1 MPKSIRYISHHN
13 LEGFGQDGQKKLSNS
28 SILIIG
34 VGGLGSAASL
44 YLTVSGIREL
54 TLVDFDSVDESN
66 LSRQIL
72 FQKEDIGMN
81 KAIVAKRKLEA
92 FNQDILINAIEKRL
106 NEDELREFINDSNLV
121 IDATDNLESRL
132 MINQITYEQ
141 RKPLCIGAAIRYEGH
156 LITILNK
163 DKNESCLNCLYTL
176 GDESLLDCDG
186 IGVLSPVVGIMG
198 SMMAMEAIKTLSGLN
213 KAQKST
219 MLVFDLKN
227 NIYNKINLEKRVNCD
242 VCS

>member
-1 MPKSIRYISHHN
+1 MSKNMRYISHHN
-13 LEGFGQDGQKKLSNS
+13 LEDFGQDGQKKLSNS

-44 YLTVSGIREL
+44 YLTVSGIRKL

-106 NEDELREFINDSNLV
+106 DEDELREFINDSNLV

-198 SMMAMEAIKTLSGLN
+198 SMMAMEAIKTISGLN

-219 MLVFDLKN
+219 MSVFDFKN

>member
-1 MPKSIRYISHHN
+1 MPKSMRYTSHHN

-44 YLTVSGIREL
+44 YLTVSGIRKL

-106 NEDELREFINDSNLV
+106 DEDELREFINDSNLV

-132 MINQITYEQ
+132 MIIQITYEQ
-141 RKPLCIGAAIRYEGH
+141 GKPLCIGAAIRY
-156 LITILNK
+156 
-163 DKNESCLNCLYTL
+163 
-176 GDESLLDCDG
+176 
-186 IGVLSPVVGIMG
+186 
-198 SMMAMEAIKTLSGLN
+198 
-213 KAQKST
+213 
-219 MLVFDLKN
+219 
-227 NIYNKINLEKRVNCD
+227 
-242 VCS
+242 

>member
-1 MPKSIRYISHHN
+1 MPKSMRYISHHN

-44 YLTVSGIREL
+44 YLTVSGIRKL

-163 DKNESCLNCLYTL
+163 DKNESCLSCLYTV
-176 GDESLLDCDG
+176 GDESLLDCEG

-198 SMMAMEAIKTLSGLN
+198 SMMAMEAIKTISGLN

-219 MLVFDLKN
+219 MSVFDLKN

>member
-1 MPKSIRYISHHN
+1 MSESIRYISHHN
-13 LEGFGQDGQKKLSNS
+13 LEGFGKDGQKKLSNS
-28 SILIIG
+28 SILLIG

-198 SMMAMEAIKTLSGLN
+198 SMMAMEAIKTISGLN

-219 MLVFDLKN
+219 MSVFDFKN

>member
-1 MPKSIRYISHHN
+1 MSESIRYISHHN
-13 LEGFGQDGQKKLSNS
+13 LEGFGKDGQKKLSNS

-34 VGGLGSAASL
+34 VGGLGSATSL
-44 YLTVSGIREL
+44 YLAVSGIRKL

-72 FQKEDIGMN
+72 FQKQDIGIN
-81 KAIVAKRKLEA
+81 KAIVAKEKLKA
-92 FNQDILINAIEKRL
+92 FNEDILIDAIQKRL
-106 NEDELREFINDSNLV
+106 DEDELRELIKDSDLI

-141 RKPLCIGAAIRYEGH
+141 RKPLCIGAAIRYEGQ

-163 DKNESCLNCLYTL
+163 DKDESCLNCLYTL

-198 SMMAMEAIKTLSGLN
+198 SMIAVECIKAISGLN
-213 KAQKST
+213 KGQKNIVS
-219 MLVFDLKN
+219 VFDFKN

>member
-1 MPKSIRYISHHN
+1 MPKSMRYISHHN

-44 YLTVSGIREL
+44 YLTVSGIRKL

-106 NEDELREFINDSNLV
+106 DEDELRKFINDSNLV

-198 SMMAMEAIKTLSGLN
+198 SMMAMEAIKTISGLN
-213 KAQKST
+213 RGQKST
-219 MLVFDLKN
+219 MSVFDLKN

>member
-1 MPKSIRYISHHN
+1 MPKSMRYTSHHN
-13 LEGFGQDGQKKLSNS
+13 LEDFGLDGQKKLSNS

-44 YLTVSGIREL
+44 YLTVSGIRKL

-198 SMMAMEAIKTLSGLN
+198 SMMAMEAIKTISGLN

-219 MLVFDLKN
+219 MSVFDLKN

>member
-1 MPKSIRYISHHN
+1 MSESIRYISHHN
-13 LEGFGQDGQKKLSNS
+13 LEGFGKDGQKKLSNS

-44 YLTVSGIREL
+44 YLTVSGIRKL

-81 KAIVAKRKLEA
+81 KAIVAKRKLQA

-198 SMMAMEAIKTLSGLN
+198 SMMAMEAIKTIASLN
-213 KAQKST
+213 KGQKST
-219 MLVFDLKN
+219 MSVFDLKN

>member
-1 MPKSIRYISHHN
+1 MPKSMRYISHHN

-44 YLTVSGIREL
+44 YLTVSGIRKL

-92 FNQDILINAIEKRL
+92 FNQDILITAIKKRL
-106 NEDELREFINDSNLV
+106 NVDELREFINDSNLV

-198 SMMAMEAIKTLSGLN
+198 SMMAMEAIKTISGLN

-219 MLVFDLKN
+219 MSVFDFKN

>member
-1 MPKSIRYISHHN
+1 MSESIRYISHHN
-13 LEGFGQDGQKKLSNS
+13 LEGFGKDGQKKLSNS
-28 SILIIG
+28 SILLIG

-106 NEDELREFINDSNLV
+106 NEDELREFINNSNLV

-198 SMMAMEAIKTLSGLN
+198 SMMAMEAIKTISGLN

-219 MLVFDLKN
+219 MSVFDFKN

>member
-1 MPKSIRYISHHN
+1 MPKSMRYISHHN

-44 YLTVSGIREL
+44 YLTVSGIRKL

-106 NEDELREFINDSNLV
+106 DEDELREFINDSNLV

-198 SMMAMEAIKTLSGLN
+198 SMMAMEAIKTISGLN
-213 KAQKST
+213 KGKKST
-219 MLVFDLKN
+219 MSVFDLKN

>member
-1 MPKSIRYISHHN
+1 MSESIRYISHHN

-28 SILIIG
+28 SILLIG

-44 YLTVSGIREL
+44 YLTVSGIRKL

-198 SMMAMEAIKTLSGLN
+198 SMMAMEAIKTISGLN

-219 MLVFDLKN
+219 MSVFDFKN
-227 NIYNKINLEKRVNCD
+227 NIYNKINLEKRLNCD

>member
-1 MPKSIRYISHHN
+1 MPENIRYISHHN
-13 LEGFGQDGQKKLSNS
+13 LEGFGKDGQKKLSNS

-34 VGGLGSAASL
+34 VGGLGSATSL
-44 YLTVSGIREL
+44 YLAVSGIRKL

-72 FQKEDIGMN
+72 FEEKDIGMN
-81 KAIVAKRKLEA
+81 KAIVAKEKLKA
-92 FNQDILINAIEKRL
+92 FNENILIDAIQKRL
-106 NEDELREFINDSNLV
+106 DEDELRELIKDSDLI

-163 DKNESCLNCLYTL
+163 DKDESCLNCLYTA

-198 SMMAMEAIKTLSGLN
+198 SMMAVECIKTISGLN
-213 KAQKST
+213 KGQKNIVS
-219 MLVFDLKN
+219 VFDFKN

>member
-1 MPKSIRYISHHN
+1 MSEITRYISHYN
-13 LEGFGQDGQKKLSNS
+13 LEDFGKDGQERLSNS

-44 YLTVSGIREL
+44 YLTVSGVKKL

-66 LSRQIL
+66 LSRQVL

-81 KAIVAKRKLEA
+81 KAIVAKRKLKT
-92 FNQDILINAIEKRL
+92 FNEDILIDAIEKRL
-106 NEDELREFINDSNLV
+106 SEDEIREFIKDCDLV

-163 DKNESCLNCLYTL
+163 DKDESCLNCLYTL
-176 GDESLLDCDG
+176 GDENLLDCEG

-198 SMMAMEAIKTLSGLN
+198 SMMAMECLKTISGLN
-213 KAQKST
+213 KGHKN
-219 MLVFDLKN
+219 VVCIFDFKN

>member
-1 MPKSIRYISHHN
+1 MSENLRYISHHN
-13 LEGFGQDGQKKLSNS
+13 LEGFGKDGQKKLSNS

-34 VGGLGSAASL
+34 VGGLGSATSV
-44 YLTVSGIREL
+44 YLTVSGIRKL

-72 FQKEDIGMN
+72 FQKEDIGIN
-81 KAIVAKRKLEA
+81 KAIVAKGKLKS
-92 FNQDILINAIEKRL
+92 FNEDILIDAIEKRL
-106 NEDELREFINDSNLV
+106 DEDELREFIKNSDLV

-141 RKPLCIGAAIRYEGH
+141 GKPLCIGAAIRYEGH

-163 DKNESCLNCLYTL
+163 DKDQSCLNCLYTV
-176 GDESLLDCDG
+176 GDESLLNCNG

-198 SMMAMEAIKTLSGLN
+198 SMMAMECIKTISGLN
-213 KAQKST
+213 KGQKNIVS
-219 MLVFDLKN
+219 VFDFKN

>member
-1 MPKSIRYISHHN
+1 MSESIRYLSHHN
-13 LEGFGQDGQKKLSNS
+13 LEGFGKDGQKKLSNS
-28 SILIIG
+28 SILLIG

-198 SMMAMEAIKTLSGLN
+198 SMMAMEAIKTISGLN

-219 MLVFDLKN
+219 MSVFDFKN

>member
-1 MPKSIRYISHHN
+1 MSESIRYISHHN
-13 LEGFGQDGQKKLSNS
+13 LEGFGKDGQKKLSNS
-28 SILIIG
+28 SILLIG

-106 NEDELREFINDSNLV
+106 DEDELREFINDSNLV

-198 SMMAMEAIKTLSGLN
+198 SMMAMEAIKTISGLN

-219 MLVFDLKN
+219 MSVFDFKN

>member
-1 MPKSIRYISHHN
+1 MPKSLRYISHHN

-44 YLTVSGIREL
+44 YLTVSGIRKL

-92 FNQDILINAIEKRL
+92 FNQDTLINAIEKRL

-198 SMMAMEAIKTLSGLN
+198 SMMAMEAIKTISGLN
-213 KAQKST
+213 KGQKST
-219 MLVFDLKN
+219 MSVFDLKN

>member
-1 MPKSIRYISHHN
+1 MTESLRYISHHN
-13 LEGFGQDGQKKLSNS
+13 LEDFGKDGQKKLSNS

-34 VGGLGSAASL
+34 VGGLGSATSL
-44 YLTVSGIREL
+44 YLTVSGIRKL

-72 FQKEDIGMN
+72 FQQTDIGMN
-81 KAIVAKRKLEA
+81 KAIVAKEKLKT
-92 FNQDILINAIEKRL
+92 FNENTLIEAIEKRL
-106 NEDELREFINDSNLV
+106 DEDELREFIKDSDLV

-163 DKNESCLNCLYTL
+163 DKDESCLNCLYTER
-176 GDESLLDCDG
+176 DETLLNCDG

-198 SMMAMEAIKTLSGLN
+198 SMMAMECIKTISGLN
-213 KAQKST
+213 KGQKNIVS
-219 MLVFDLKN
+219 VFDFKN
-227 NIYNKINLEKRVNCD
+227 NIYDRINLEKRVNCD

>member
-1 MPKSIRYISHHN
+1 MSKNMRYISHHN
-13 LEGFGQDGQKKLSNS
+13 LEDFGQDGQKKLSNS

-106 NEDELREFINDSNLV
+106 DEDELREFINDSNLV

-227 NIYNKINLEKRVNCD
+227 NIYNKINLEKRLNCD

>member
-1 MPKSIRYISHHN
+1 MPKSMRYISYHN
-13 LEGFGQDGQKKLSNS
+13 LEDFGQDGQKKLSNS

-44 YLTVSGIREL
+44 YLTVSGIRKL

-198 SMMAMEAIKTLSGLN
+198 SMMAMEAIKTISGLN
-213 KAQKST
+213 KDQKST
-219 MLVFDLKN
+219 MSVFDLKN
-227 NIYNKINLEKRVNCD
+227 NIYNKVNLEKRVNCE

>member
-1 MPKSIRYISHHN
+1 MRYISHHN
-13 LEGFGQDGQKKLSNS
+13 LEGLGKDGQKKLSNS

-44 YLTVSGIREL
+44 YLTVSGIMKL

-72 FQKEDIGMN
+72 FQKQDIGIN
-81 KAIVAKRKLEA
+81 KAIVAKEKLKA
-92 FNQDILINAIEKRL
+92 FNEDILIDAIQKRL
-106 NEDELREFINDSNLV
+106 DEDELRELIKDSDLI

-163 DKNESCLNCLYTL
+163 DKDESCLNCLYTV

-198 SMMAMEAIKTLSGLN
+198 SMMAVECIKAISGLN
-213 KAQKST
+213 KGQKNIVS
-219 MLVFDLKN
+219 VFDFKN